1 MNIKKLLACLLALVM
16 VLSLVACGG
25 DAGTT
30 DDVDTDPQPAED
42 VDQQPDAGD
51 EQTSPEGQSLMEILK
66 DRFVAVPDLAGTTW
80 TFIGGYMQG
89 VQLTKENTADI
100 LSQMDDLYQFEFID
114 DTTAVLTEGL
124 DTITEG
130 TYEVAADGMT
140 AKIVVGEVTYA
151 GTFIEQEDGYV
162 LVAMLDGTG
171 MNALY
176 FHLVIEG

>member
-30 DDVDTDPQPAED
+30 DDVDTDPQPTED

-89 VQLTKENTADI
+89 VQLTEENTADI

-114 DTTAVLTEGL
+114 DTTAVLTEGTRASDCVKCGRCENTCPQHL
-124 DTITEG
+124 PIRQLLMD
-130 TYEVAADGMT
+130 VA
-140 AKIVVGEVTYA
+140 E
-151 GTFIEQEDGYV
+151 TFEKPSE
-162 LVAMLDGTG
+162 A
-171 MNALY
+171 
-176 FHLVIEG
+176 